1 VIAAELAGRP
11 TTRIGFG
18 CGRLVGGVAQR
29 ESFALV
35 DTALELGVRHFDTA
49 PSYGLGSSEDVLG
62 AALAGVND
70 VTIVTKVGLARP
82 RGASLSALARQ
93 ILRPLLSGAPTVKA
107 RMARF
112 APSRS
117 RTPLTAAPLR
127 ASFAESLRRLKRDR
141 VTGALLHEIEPASLD
156 AEARDELESWRR
168 SGLAEAIG
176 SGTGGTCGAL
186 TAFGE
191 IAQYR
196 FEPGEPPPTARWRVL
211 HGALRRRPSPAL
223 YSAAQIAAFRRL
235 GRDFADPSAWPGAVL
250 TLALAEAPDA
260 ILLVSSTRP
269 DRLRCALAGVDWSMV
284 ARRTPEDLRTLRDA
298 VDV

>member
-1 VIAAELAGRP
+1 MIAADLAGRP
-11 TTRIGFG
+11 TSRIGFG
-18 CGRLVGGVAQR
+18 CGRLVGGVAGRQ
-29 ESFALV
+29 SFALIE
-35 DTALELGVRHFDTA
+35 TALELGIRHFDTA

-93 ILRPLLSGAPTVKA
+93 MLRPLLSGAPAVKA
-107 RMARF
+107 SVARL
-112 APSRS
+112 APSS
-117 RTPLTAAPLR
+117 PCTPLTSAPLR
-127 ASFAESLRRLKRDR
+127 ASFEESLRRLKRDR

-156 AEARDELESWRR
+156 PEARDEVESWRR
-168 SGLAEAIG
+168 RGLTEAIG

-186 TAFGE
+186 TAFSE

-196 FEPGEPPPTARWRVL
+196 FEPGQPPPTARWRIL
-211 HGALRRRPSPAL
+211 HGALRRRPTPAL

-235 GRDFADPSAWPGAVL
+235 GRDFADPSAWPGVVL
-250 TLALAEAPDA
+250 TLALAQAPDA

-269 DRLRCALAGVDWSMV
+269 DRLRSALAGVDWSMA
-284 ARRTPEDLRTLRDA
+284 ARPSPEDIRTLRNA
-298 VDV
+298 IDV